1 MDDIRG
7 RIESEDLTERLTM
20 DRLHFEQTLETL
32 QNEHR
37 RRTES
42 ADREVA
48 LLYETIV
55 NIEQNANAAKD
66 NFKSEKLV
74 LEETVSELTAGG
86 ENLKNT
92 VLAQNSEI
100 ERKNGEIERLAER
113 SARPVPQRECRIC
126 QEDVSIYTQFY
137 L

>member
-42 ADREVA
+42 GDGEIAR
-48 LLYETIV
+48 LYETIA
-55 NIEQNANAAKD
+55 NIE
-66 NFKSEKLV
+66 
-74 LEETVSELTAGG
+74 
-86 ENLKNT
+86 
-92 VLAQNSEI
+92 
-100 ERKNGEIERLAER
+100 
-113 SARPVPQRECRIC
+113 
-126 QEDVSIYTQFY
+126 
-137 L
+137 